1 MRMHWNETP
10 NKEGWSEHSSGQ
22 RESVWI
28 KKNPGIWLGWWR
40 ARGSWY
46 QGRLSCQ
53 WDDREP
59 WNANVG
65 LYWLRTGRAVRREK
79 LGSAQNGSFRY
90 QANWRKLGIHST
102 AELSVPDLSD
112 ITRKLAQCENKS
124 AKRFLPLSNSPWR
137 VDLGGAYGRC
147 KRSTKQHF

>member
-1 MRMHWNETP
+1 MRMHWNENQIKKDAVNTLVV
-10 NKEGWSEHSSGQ
+10 KG
-22 RESVWI
+22 SVWI
-28 KKNPGIWLGWWR
+28 KKNPGIWLGWWQ

-59 WNANVG
+59 RNVG
-65 LYWLRTGRAVRREK
+65 LHWLRTGRAVRREK
-79 LGSAQNGSFRY
+79 LGSAQNGSFRF

-102 AELSVPDLSD
+102 AELSVPNLAD